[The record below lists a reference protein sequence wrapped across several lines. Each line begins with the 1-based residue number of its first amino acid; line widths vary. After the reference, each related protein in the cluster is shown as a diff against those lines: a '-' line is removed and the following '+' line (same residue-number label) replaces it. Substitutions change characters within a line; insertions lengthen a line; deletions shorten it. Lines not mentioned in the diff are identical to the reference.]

1 MYNSKIIKA
10 SVPIALQWVDADI
23 GPYNNVTLTNFG
35 V

>member
-10 SVPIALQWVDADI
+10 SVPIALQRVDAGI
-23 GPYNNVTLTNFG
+23 GPYNVTLTNFG

>member
-10 SVPIALQWVDADI
+10 SVLIALQRVDASID
-23 GPYNNVTLTNFG
+23 PYSNVTLTNFG

>member
-10 SVPIALQWVDADI
+10 SILIALQRVDAGI
-23 GPYNNVTLTNFG
+23 GPCNNVTLTNFG

>member
-10 SVPIALQWVDADI
+10 SVPIALLRVDAGI
-23 GPYNNVTLTNFG
+23 GPCNNVTLTNFG

>member
-1 MYNSKIIKA
+1 
-10 SVPIALQWVDADI
+10 LQRVDAGI

>member
-10 SVPIALQWVDADI
+10 SVPALQRVDAGI